1 VTETNNSKTRKVL
14 SSRTFF
20 GRPTKKP
27 GIIEKIKEELIM
39 RIVNNISA
47 MNTHRVLSGIDNS
60 LSKNLEKLSTGLRI
74 NRAADDAAGLA
85 ISEKMRNQISGL
97 QQAIRNAQDGIS
109 LIQTAEGALN
119 ETHSILNRMRDLA
132 VQAKNGTYTN
142 DDREKLDKEFKAL
155 REEVGRIARDT
166 EFNTL
171 KLLSGQFASDGL
183 KFQIGANKSQDI
195 TLTIQNMT
203 SGGLGIN
210 DLALLSGTGSSATAA
225 DYDNVISKL
234 DEAIKKVSEERANL
248 GAIQNRLEHTINNL
262 GVTAENLS
270 ASESR
275 IRDVDMA
282 AEMTKFTKNQILMQ
296 SATAMLAQANAKPQ
310 MVLSLLG

>member
-1 VTETNNSKTRKVL
+1 
-14 SSRTFF
+14 
-20 GRPTKKP
+20 
-27 GIIEKIKEELIM
+27 M

-142 DDREKLDKEFKAL
+142 DDREKLNKEFKAL

-171 KLLSGQFASDGL
+171 KLLSGRFASNGL

-210 DLALLSGTGSSATAA
+210 ALALLSGTGSSATAA

>member
-1 VTETNNSKTRKVL
+1 
-14 SSRTFF
+14 
-20 GRPTKKP
+20 
-27 GIIEKIKEELIM
+27 
-39 RIVNNISA
+39 
-47 MNTHRVLSGIDNS
+47 MNTQRVLSGTDNAI
-60 LSKNLEKLSTGLRI
+60 SKNLEKLSTGLRI

-142 DDREKLDKEFKAL
+142 EDREKLDKEFKAL

-171 KLLSGQFASDGL
+171 KLLSGQFATNGL

-210 DLALLSGTGSSATAA
+210 SLVLVNGTGATATPA
-225 DYDNVISKL
+225 DYDAVISTL

-248 GAIQNRLEHTINNL
+248 GAVQNRLEHTINNL

>member
-1 VTETNNSKTRKVL
+1 
-14 SSRTFF
+14 
-20 GRPTKKP
+20 
-27 GIIEKIKEELIM
+27 M

-47 MNTHRVLSGIDNS
+47 MNTHRVLNGIDNS

-142 DDREKLDKEFKAL
+142 EDREKLDKEFKAL

-195 TLTIQNMT
+195 TLTIKDMT

-210 DLALLSGTGSSATAA
+210 DLALLSQLSGTGSSATAA
-225 DYDNVISKL
+225 NYDNVISKL
-234 DEAIKKVSEERANL
+234 DEAITKVSEERANL

-282 AEMTKFTKNQILMQ
+282 QEMTKFTKNQILMQ

>member
-1 VTETNNSKTRKVL
+1 
-14 SSRTFF
+14 
-20 GRPTKKP
+20 
-27 GIIEKIKEELIM
+27 M

-142 DDREKLDKEFKAL
+142 EDREKLDKEFKAL

-195 TLTIQNMT
+195 TLTIKNMT

-210 DLALLSGTGSSATAA
+210 DLALLSGTGATAA
-225 DYDNVISKL
+225 NYDNVISKL

-282 AEMTKFTKNQILMQ
+282 QEMTKFTKNQILMH

>member
-142 DDREKLDKEFKAL
+142 EDREKLDKEFKAL

-195 TLTIQNMT
+195 TLTIKNMT

-210 DLALLSGTGSSATAA
+210 DLALLSGTGATAA
-225 DYDNVISKL
+225 NYDNVISKL

-282 AEMTKFTKNQILMQ
+282 QEMTKFTKNQILMH